1 LDTQFF
7 LKIKEFILFES
18 LIAEDVL
25 TVLYVICAITLP
37 FAAWFFL
44 MWVVRRYAVV
54 IRFYKA
60 GNYSIIFSL
69 IMWVIRKI
77 KFFQNKIDEKIRWQ
91 AFTWTQKLKFIT
103 IFIIMTGF
111 AELFM
116 RLLFEYLI
124 AYMHMHD
131 ALIVDSSTI

>member
-1 LDTQFF
+1 MDSQFF
-7 LKIKEFILFES
+7 LHIKEFILFEF

-25 TVLYVICAITLP
+25 TVFYVICAITLP

-44 MWVVRRYAVV
+44 LWVVRRYAVV

-60 GNYSIIFSL
+60 GNYSIIYSL

-77 KFFQNKIDEKIRWQ
+77 KFFQHKIDEKIIWE
-91 AFTWTQKLKFIT
+91 AFTWTQKLKFIA
-103 IFIIMTGF
+103 IFLMMTGF

-131 ALIVDSSTI
+131 ALVGGSSTI